1 MKYENGKANEKQI
14 VQGNKYRFTI
24 LSECL
29 IRLEYSENGI
39 FYDNPTQFAI
49 NRNFPEFEYQL
60 KQDDKFLEIKTK
72 YFTLNYTKDKNFDAG
87 KLIPMANLK
96 VDLNGTDKSW
106 YVNHAEAK
114 NLKGLYIS
122 EDGPVKNQELTKG
135 LYSLDGFVSFNDSNT
150 MLYNED
156 GRLINRDT
164 KYLDIYL
171 FVYGKDY
178 QEALKSYF
186 MLTGYPTLIPKY
198 VLGTWW
204 SRDLTYNEQDILDLV
219 QEFEKIQVPLSVLI
233 LDKDWHIR
241 KIGEKEYE
249 TGYTFNKELFSNPE
263 ELIKTLHEKNIHVG
277 VDIDPIE
284 GINPHEEKYSDVVN
298 AFNLPDGKNII
309 FDPEN
314 QTTLKAINKFLI
326 NPLYEKGVDFISN
339 DYKNFEN
346 SNQLWL
352 FNNAI
357 FEGMDEEKRKF
368 FLGRNSL
375 IAPHRF
381 PVTYTG
387 KTFND
392 WNMLNKIP
400 YMNMQAANNGVS
412 FLSYDIT
419 GNHGGIEEEELYI
432 RAIELGTFSPIFR
445 FSAPRGKYYRKEPWR
460 WNIRTTQVAGN
471 YMRLRQS
478 LIPYIYNESYKYHTE
493 GRTLIKPLYYDV
505 PFVIDDDNF
514 KNQYYFGSEFLVCPI
529 LNKKDNL
536 INRTVHK
543 FYIPEGTWYD
553 YKTGK
558 KFPGNKEY
566 ISFFKEED
574 YPVFVKSGTIIPT
587 SIDTSNDMNNPTKIE
602 VQVFPGRSNNYTLY
616 EDDGLTNNYKEG
628 KYLKTNYEYNYMP
641 NNYTVIIRS
650 IEGEKD
656 IVPEYRDYKVRFRNV
671 KKADDVIVY
680 FNDMLLKPTTYK
692 DDADFVVE
700 LNHVPSIGQLTI
712 NCKGKDIEIDAVRLI
727 NDDIDSILLDLNIN
741 TILKEKISAI
751 MFSNL
756 AIKRKRI
763 EIRKLDK
770 FGLSKQY
777 IKLFLKLLEY
787 IDQI

>member
-1 MKYENGKANEKQI
+1 MKYENGKAKEKQI

-24 LSECL
+24 LSDCL
-29 IRLEYSENGI
+29 IRLEYSETGI
-39 FYDNPTQFAI
+39 FYDNPSQFAI
-49 NRNFPEFEYQL
+49 NRDFPEFEYQL

-122 EDGPVKNQELTKG
+122 EDGPTKNQELTKG
-135 LYSLDGFVSFNDSNT
+135 LYSLDGFTSFNDSNT
-150 MLYNED
+150 MIYNED
-156 GRLINRDT
+156 GRLIERDT
-164 KYLDIYL
+164 KYLDVYL

-178 QEALKSYF
+178 NEALKSYF
-186 MLTGYPTLIPKY
+186 TLTGYPNLIPKY
-198 VLGTWW
+198 ILGTWW
-204 SRDLTYNEQDILDLV
+204 SRDLPYTDQDILDLV
-219 QEFEKIQVPLSVLI
+219 QEFEKINVPLSVLI

-241 KIGEKEYE
+241 KVEDKEYD
-249 TGYTFNKELFSNPE
+249 TGYTFNKELITNPE
-263 ELIKTLHEKNIHVG
+263 ELLKTLHEKNIHVG
-277 VDIDPIE
+277 LDIDPID
-284 GINPHEEKYSDVVN
+284 GINPHEEGYKDIID
-298 AFNLPDGKNII
+298 AFKLPSGKNII
-309 FDPEN
+309 FDPNN

-326 NPLYEKGVDFISN
+326 NPLYNKGIDFIAN

-357 FEGMDEEKRKF
+357 FEGMSEDKRKF

-471 YMRLRQS
+471 YMRLRQT
-478 LIPYIYNESYKYHTE
+478 LVPYIYNESYKYHTE
-493 GRTLIKPLYYDV
+493 GKTLIKPLYYDV

-514 KNQYYFGSEFLVCPI
+514 KNEYYFGSEFLVCPI

-587 SIDTSNDMNNPTKIE
+587 SIDTSNDMSNPSKIE

-616 EDDGLTNNYKEG
+616 EDDGLTNSYKEG